1 MHVVVGTRSLPLLR
15 QVVLLL
21 VHRFPSK
28 PLGARRA
35 DRAPPPRLLLAP
47 NLRVLHNRLAEHR
60 AAYAHIQQRADVQ
73 HMRAQMDVRPALA
86 GACKTWVCLALVPRI
101 ECDAVHRQHNV
112 RCCRLVAFLWKDAP
126 LRLLVVLNVLGV
138 DDLLQFEAMC
148 EA

>member
-1 MHVVVGTRSLPLLR
+1 M
-15 QVVLLL
+15 
-21 VHRFPSK
+21 
-28 PLGARRA
+28 
-35 DRAPPPRLLLAP
+35 
-47 NLRVLHNRLAEHR
+47 
-60 AAYAHIQQRADVQ
+60 QQRADVQ

-101 ECDAVHRQHNV
+101 ICDAVHRQHNV

-138 DDLLQFEAMC
+138 DDLLQVEAMC